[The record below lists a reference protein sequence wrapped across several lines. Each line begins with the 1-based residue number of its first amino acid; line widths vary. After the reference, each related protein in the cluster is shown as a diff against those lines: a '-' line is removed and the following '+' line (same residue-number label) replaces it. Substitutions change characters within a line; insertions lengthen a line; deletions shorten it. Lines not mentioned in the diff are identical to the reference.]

1 MKQPAGAARFELEVK
16 RSRFIAEIQSCTDRR
31 TAERHIDQQRAN
43 HPHAAHV
50 VYAFSLGERNSQQF
64 GMSDDG
70 EPKGTAGRPALEVL
84 KGSGVTDCVLT
95 IVRYFGGTKLGTGG
109 LVHAYGDA
117 AKGCFSVL
125 PTKEKRDLVQIGLTV
140 PYALHESVRSVLEH
154 FEAKIDHETF
164 TEAVELVAW
173 VDRDRLVAFR
183 KRIDDVSRGT
193 IDVQTGD
200 DSQ

>member
-117 AKGCFSVL
+117 AKGVFSVL

-140 PYALHESVRSVLEH
+140 
-154 FEAKIDHETF
+154 
-164 TEAVELVAW
+164 
-173 VDRDRLVAFR
+173 
-183 KRIDDVSRGT
+183 
-193 IDVQTGD
+193 
-200 DSQ
+200 